1 MKRFTILVTTILLFG
16 VAIAFARG
24 ATTVSVKTTAPTV
37 RVAAGEDV
45 PLKYSR
51 IYWEYN
57 SSAND
62 LGVHVTL
69 DGEDWTRLR
78 ITNPNNKLLFDVV
91 GKGPYKN
98 LGMTELFFE
107 GAEPSLDDFPLADL
121 LALFPEGEY
130 EFDGKIAGGGK
141 TEGTWMFSHA
151 IPDGPLVSAEV
162 GPNDFLKISWTAVT
176 TNPPGFPNKPLNIVK
191 YQVIVEDF
199 LVTVPAN
206 VLSLTVSP
214 EFVATLAA
222 GEHLYEVLAIDANA
236 NQTLREGSFIK

>member
-1 MKRFTILVTTILLFG
+1 MALSLG
-16 VAIAFARG
+16 VVGALARG
-24 ATTVSVKTTAPTV
+24 RTAVTV
-37 RVAAGEDV
+37 RTNAAPRPAVAGEDV

-78 ITNPNNKLLFDVV
+78 IRNPNKKLLFEVN

-107 GAEPSLDDFPLADL
+107 GAEPSLDDFPLNDL

-130 EFDGKIAGGGK
+130 EFDGKLAGGGE

-151 IPDGPLVSAEV
+151 IPDGPQVSAEV
-162 GPNDFLKISWTAVT
+162 GPNNFLKISWTAVT
-176 TNPPGFPNKPLNIVK
+176 ANPAGFPIKPLNITG
-191 YQVIVEDF
+191 YQVIVENF
-199 LVTVPAN
+199 LVTVPST

-214 EFVATLAA
+214 EFVATLAP

-236 NQTLREGSFIK
+236 NQTLREGAFIK